1 MLEIRDEKRH
11 KLSGEE
17 KTTCLNDFH
26 IAHGARMAP
35 FAGYMMPL
43 NYTDGP
49 LKEHLACRTGA
60 AVFDVSHMAQLDITH
75 PSGQAA
81 PILAALEGVIPA
93 NLIDLP
99 EFHQRYGLLLNPQ
112 GGILDDVMV
121 IHAGSYVR
129 MVVNAAC
136 AEKDISWLAAHLTG
150 FRISRLQRALV
161 AIQGPAAAKAVEQLV
176 SLPEEVRFLQVA
188 VSEFDG
194 QQIELSRSGYTGEDG
209 FEVSLPETVAEG
221 FVTRLIENEG
231 VRMAGLVA
239 RDSLRLEAGL
249 CLYGQDMD
257 EDISAVTASL
267 HWSVPK
273 IRRAGGAREGGFIGA
288 DVTLAELASGSTQC
302 RIGVTAPKGVPP
314 RSGTPVFDSPA
325 GGQQIGLVT
334 SGSPAPSVGQ
344 PVAMVRIDRDFA
356 ASDAPVFAEV
366 RGKRLPLTRCDMPF
380 VAHRFYR
387 GS

>member
-1 MLEIRDEKRH
+1 M
-11 KLSGEE
+11 SGEE

-136 AEKDISWLAAHLTG
+136 ADKDISWLAAHLTG
-150 FRISRLQRALV
+150 F
-161 AIQGPAAAKAVEQLV
+161 
-176 SLPEEVRFLQVA
+176 
-188 VSEFDG
+188 
-194 QQIELSRSGYTGEDG
+194 
-209 FEVSLPETVAEG
+209 
-221 FVTRLIENEG
+221 
-231 VRMAGLVA
+231 
-239 RDSLRLEAGL
+239 
-249 CLYGQDMD
+249 
-257 EDISAVTASL
+257 
-267 HWSVPK
+267 
-273 IRRAGGAREGGFIGA
+273 
-288 DVTLAELASGSTQC
+288 
-302 RIGVTAPKGVPP
+302 
-314 RSGTPVFDSPA
+314 
-325 GGQQIGLVT
+325 
-334 SGSPAPSVGQ
+334 
-344 PVAMVRIDRDFA
+344 
-356 ASDAPVFAEV
+356 
-366 RGKRLPLTRCDMPF
+366 
-380 VAHRFYR
+380 
-387 GS
+387 

>member
-1 MLEIRDEKRH
+1 MKQTRQHHLFLVQMLEIRDEKRH

-49 LKEHLACRTGA
+49 LKEHMACRAGA

-136 AEKDISWLAAHLTG
+136 ADKDISWLAAHLTG
-150 FRISRLQRALV
+150 FKISRLQRALV
-161 AIQGPAAAKAVEQLV
+161 AVQGPAAAKAVEQAWY
-176 SLPEEVRFLQVA
+176 PCQKRYAF
-188 VSEFDG
+188 F
-194 QQIELSRSGYTGEDG
+194 RW
-209 FEVSLPETVAEG
+209 
-221 FVTRLIENEG
+221 RLANL
-231 VRMAGLVA
+231 MAN
-239 RDSLRLEAGL
+239 
-249 CLYGQDMD
+249 
-257 EDISAVTASL
+257 
-267 HWSVPK
+267 K
-273 IRRAGGAREGGFIGA
+273 
-288 DVTLAELASGSTQC
+288 
-302 RIGVTAPKGVPP
+302 
-314 RSGTPVFDSPA
+314 
-325 GGQQIGLVT
+325 
-334 SGSPAPSVGQ
+334 
-344 PVAMVRIDRDFA
+344 
-356 ASDAPVFAEV
+356 
-366 RGKRLPLTRCDMPF
+366 
-380 VAHRFYR
+380 
-387 GS
+387 